1 MALARPVVGQFLLKR
16 IGKRLEETFDV
27 RAVTSDSFLPH
38 AHHVGRIRRTG
49 SGGRNG
55 RLLGD
60 RKRHG
65 ADGVGFVEFLP
76 RTFEVQ
82 FEQIFSHFP
91 AAFRFEDFKVS

>member
-1 MALARPVVGQFLLKR
+1 MALARPVVGHFLLKR

-27 RAVTSDSFLPH
+27 RAVTSDSFL
-38 AHHVGRIRRTG
+38 RTLTTSVG
-49 SGGRNG
+49 SGVQGREMRNG

-82 FEQIFSHFP
+82 FEQIFSRFP
-91 AAFRFEDFKVS
+91 AAFRLEDFKVS